1 MCTLCYKCH
10 DALLKGHIPKFSVAN
25 DVWLG
30 DVPPELQGLTI
41 PEEKLISLYRHNS
54 CVIKLHSPFHSA
66 TTSQTALKGNCIT
79 FLQNIPNIVT
89 SLSLALDDLG
99 VLDVNGSMVSSDD
112 IAKYF
117 LHKVKNSKTEEQ
129 MDNERVY
136 LIPHSSKPVS
146 EYFNPKLLP
155 GLYPTLF
162 CYGRG
167 APESQTRPVEINL
180 REHIRYLLSYSD
192 RRFEKNHSFIF
203 VVFNILQRRD
213 ACFHAHLIATKPY
226 FRSSAHEIQSLS
238 SEDIETAL
246 KNISERT
253 YHMESS
259 KAFNKLLNHIET
271 IGGRVMGSVYSRT
284 HLRTKIHALIYNQ
297 GLTSI
302 FLTLNPADIH
312 SPVALYFAGVKL
324 DLDNIQTE
332 QLMDTY
338 KRAEIIAS
346 HPVATAKFFH
356 ILITNMLDTMILG
369 GVLGPIK
376 AYFGTVESQGRGSLH
391 LHLLIWLDHDMTPAY
406 MKEKIQN
413 VDFREKLIAYLE
425 DIIKEDLDEF
435 KDKHVL
441 EYLNDTPSRNTSPRL
456 SKDNIYTAL
465 HTIDITDFQ
474 QNINQSNTWST
485 PVKEQLSSSISQV
498 YASPKR
504 FLQTPTHNRSIFG
517 VDISYNETKS
527 IPSCLATPNPSSP
540 NFRSRFRAD
549 VVQLVEAD
557 NIHKHTDTCY
567 KYHTANQGD
576 KKNCRL
582 YMPRKLVPTSSID
595 PDTGHISMRRSHP
608 WINNFNEYLIS
619 ACRSN
624 MDIKFIWSGSD
635 AKPLVYY
642 ITDYIT
648 KTIALEEEEANRK
661 GRPPNERY
669 PFQKQH
675 SQVTTH
681 LMMKYSQPHVP
692 VLYGPQ
698 IPRRD
703 RDDTRE
709 R

>member
-1 MCTLCYKCH
+1 MCTLCYKCQ
-10 DALLKGHIPKFSVAN
+10 DALLKGHIPKFSAAN

-79 FLQNIPNIVT
+79 FLQNIPSIVT
-89 SLSLALDDLG
+89 SLPLALDDLG

-146 EYFNPKLLP
+146 EYFNPKLLA

-213 ACFHAHLIATKPY
+213 ACFHAQLIATKPY

-253 YHMESS
+253 YHMKSS
-259 KAFNKLLNHIET
+259 KALNKLLNHIKT
-271 IGGRVMGSVYSRT
+271 IDGRVMGSAYSRT
-284 HLRTKIHALIYNQ
+284 ALRTKIHALIYNQ
-297 GLTSI
+297 GLPSI

-356 ILITNMLDTMILG
+356 ILITNILDTLIVG

-376 AYFGTVESQGRGSLH
+376 AYFGTVESQGREASYTCNKPSCSASTTVQRIVEMIKSNYILP
-391 LHLLIWLDHDMTPAY
+391 LNVTVPPTTTTTRSSTMSNTTPTTSTPTTSTQTTSTPATPTPTTTPTTSTPTTSTQTTSTPATPTPTTTP
-406 MKEKIQN
+406 KTSTLTSTPSISTSTKNAARSIHSEKTEKIF
-413 VDFREKLIAYLE
+413 V
-425 DIIKEDLDEF
+425 
-435 KDKHVL
+435 VL
-441 EYLNDTPSRNTSPRL
+441 FFV
-456 SKDNIYTAL
+456 IYVCL
-465 HTIDITDFQ
+465 
-474 QNINQSNTWST
+474 
-485 PVKEQLSSSISQV
+485 
-498 YASPKR
+498 
-504 FLQTPTHNRSIFG
+504 FG
-517 VDISYNETKS
+517 I
-527 IPSCLATPNPSSP
+527 
-540 NFRSRFRAD
+540 
-549 VVQLVEAD
+549 
-557 NIHKHTDTCY
+557 
-567 KYHTANQGD
+567 
-576 KKNCRL
+576 
-582 YMPRKLVPTSSID
+582 
-595 PDTGHISMRRSHP
+595 
-608 WINNFNEYLIS
+608 
-619 ACRSN
+619 
-624 MDIKFIWSGSD
+624 
-635 AKPLVYY
+635 
-642 ITDYIT
+642 
-648 KTIALEEEEANRK
+648 
-661 GRPPNERY
+661 
-669 PFQKQH
+669 
-675 SQVTTH
+675 
-681 LMMKYSQPHVP
+681 
-692 VLYGPQ
+692 
-698 IPRRD
+698 
-703 RDDTRE
+703 
-709 R
+709 